1 MLDAVRNCNVFLLYI
16 FIIFKTCWGNNW
28 NWIRH
33 CDANVKWRKEGKLQ
47 SREHGRE
54 CLVRSHQSF
63 SVKTGAEQPPPL
75 SEDYSVEVQEPTD
88 KAPRQYN
95 TLVNNEMQ
103 IDANE
108 RWGKTHTQ
116 LDWVSVPSSSKCVCV
131 IVTLVRVQWVC
142 FVACFMFLLVL
153 LHFSLLL
160 FHFAYPEPKP

>member
-33 CDANVKWRKEGKLQ
+33 HDANVKWRKEGKLQ

-54 CLVRSHQSF
+54 CLVKVINHLLWKREQSSLF
-63 SVKTGAEQPPPL
+63 L
-75 SEDYSVEVQEPTD
+75 SLRITVWRYKNPQIRLQD
-88 KAPRQYN
+88 N